1 MSIAVDADVDSAVI
15 GPIDDAVDA
24 AVDAAVVRSISV
36 VGAVLI
42 LYLLCLGAI
51 FDIAAATVAVAAAA
65 VLMVVSSGLQDGN
78 RPRT

>member
-15 GPIDDAVDA
+15 GPIDD

-51 FDIAAATVAVAAAA
+51 FDIAA
-65 VLMVVSSGLQDGN
+65 LPLWLWLLLLC
-78 RPRT
+78 